1 MLPKSAPTEEGLKV
15 VALEQTTY
23 LDETYTSMA
32 LLISLLEKKNL
43 LLKHI
48 MKCDSEMSHEKAK
61 SRAFKEKLAWIVFFL
76 CPEYI
81 KNREFI

>member
-1 MLPKSAPTEEGLKV
+1 MLQKNTSQDEELKV

-23 LDETYTSMA
+23 LNETYTSMA

-48 MKCDSEMSHEKAK
+48 MKCDTQMSHEKAN
-61 SRAFKEKLAWIVFFL
+61 SREFKEKLAWMVNF
-76 CPEYI
+76 
-81 KNREFI
+81 